1 MDELP
6 RTTASN
12 PQSLQQIMNLAI
24 TVSLVLSMSS
34 AYFLLQ
40 DEDIKTSTRFFAKRK
55 DRAAE
60 LFPKMRDHDSVQY
73 RLLELGKTRTEDLN
87 EFRFNQF
94 AITLSAI
101 VGSYIFLTVIGKT
114 NLLSLLISCLVGI
127 SVYFFLDRT
136 LTMKITKKRT
146 LLESE
151 FPAIVEMLT
160 LCMAAGETPLG
171 AMSRVAQ
178 RSTGLLSVEFALVIN
193 SVKAG
198 IPFQFALDEMGRRIK
213 STHIRRFVD
222 ALITAMLRGAPLIDV
237 LQSHSRNAREAER
250 NRVLSAA
257 GKSEVS
263 MMIPVVFLILPI
275 SILFALWPSLSNLN
289 LFLS

>member
-1 MDELP
+1 M
-6 RTTASN
+6 
-12 PQSLQQIMNLAI
+12 INLSI
-24 TVSLVLSMSS
+24 GVPLLLSMSS

-40 DEDIKTSTRFFAKRK
+40 DEDIKQSIRFIAKSKEKSST
-55 DRAAE
+55 
-60 LFPKMRDHDSVQY
+60 LFPKMPDHDSVQL
-73 RLLELGKTRTEDLN
+73 RLLEIGRNNVQDLN
-87 EFRFNQF
+87 QFRFTQS
-94 AITLSAI
+94 ALTL
-101 VGSYIFLTVIGKT
+101 GSTFGTYI
-114 NLLSLLISCLVGI
+114 LLSLAGKPQILSIFIAFFIGI
-127 SVYFFLDRT
+127 AGYLLADRA
-136 LTMKITKKRT
+136 LTKKITMNRT

-171 AMSRVAQ
+171 AMSRVSH
-178 RSTGLLSVEFALVIN
+178 RSSGLLSAEFGLVIQ
-193 SVKAG
+193 SVTSG
-198 IPFQFALDEMGRRIK
+198 IPFQFALDEMGRRVR

-222 ALITAMLRGAPLIDV
+222 ALITAMLRGAPLVDV
-237 LQSHSRNAREAER
+237 LQSHARNAREAER

>member
-1 MDELP
+1 
-6 RTTASN
+6 
-12 PQSLQQIMNLAI
+12 MNIAI
-24 TVSLVLSMSS
+24 TVPLLLAIGS

-40 DEDIKTSTRFFAKRK
+40 DEDIETSTRFISKRK
-55 DRAAE
+55 EKTAA
-60 LFPKMRDHDSVQY
+60 LFPKIRDHDSVQY
-73 RLLELGKTRTEDLN
+73 RLLELGKNRAEDLE
-87 EFRFNQF
+87 EFRFTQL
-94 AITLSAI
+94 AIILGLTFIA
-101 VGSYIFLTVIGKT
+101 YILLFLAGKPQFLTMFIAFF
-114 NLLSLLISCLVGI
+114 VGI
-127 SVYFFLDRT
+127 FGYVLSDRA
-136 LTMKITKKRT
+136 LTKKITKNRT

-171 AMSRVAQ
+171 AMSRVSQ
-178 RSTGLLSVEFALVIN
+178 QSSGLLSAEFSLVVQ
-193 SVKAG
+193 SVTTG
-198 IPFQFALDEMGRRIK
+198 IPFQFALDEMGRRVK

-222 ALITAMLRGAPLIDV
+222 ALITAMLRGAPLVDV
-237 LQSHSRNAREAER
+237 LQSHARNAREAER

-289 LFLS
+289 LFLA

>member
-1 MDELP
+1 
-6 RTTASN
+6 
-12 PQSLQQIMNLAI
+12 MNLAI
-24 TVSLVLSMSS
+24 AASLVLSMSS

-40 DEDIKTSTRFFAKRK
+40 DEDIKMSTRFFTKGK
-55 DRAAE
+55 DRTAE
-60 LFPKMRDHDSVQY
+60 LFPKMRDHNSVQY
-73 RLLELGKTRTEDLN
+73 RLRELGKSKTEDLN
-87 EFRFNQF
+87 EFRFHQF
-94 AITLSAI
+94 AITFSAT
-101 VGSYIFLTVIGKT
+101 VCSYIFLTVIGKT
-114 NLLSLLISCLVGI
+114 NLLSLLVSCLVGI

-136 LTMKITKKRT
+136 LTMKITKNRT
-146 LLESE
+146 QLESE

-178 RSTGLLSVEFALVIN
+178 RSTGLLSVEFALVIH

-213 STHIRRFVD
+213 STHVRRFVD

-289 LFLS
+289 LFLN

>member
-1 MDELP
+1 M
-6 RTTASN
+6 N
-12 PQSLQQIMNLAI
+12 PTFAI
-24 TVSLVLSMSS
+24 PLVLSMSS
-34 AYFLLQ
+34 AFFLLQ
-40 DEDIKTSTRFFAKRK
+40 DEDIRMSKLFISKNK
-55 DRAAE
+55 GRATIY
-60 LFPKMRDHDSVQY
+60 FPKMRDHESVQS
-73 RLLELGKTRTEDLN
+73 RLFEIGKHKSEDLDQ
-87 EFRFNQF
+87 FRFNQV
-94 AITLSAI
+94 AITS
-101 VGSYIFLTVIGKT
+101 VSTFGTYIFLSLIGKS
-114 NLLSLLISCLVGI
+114 LPLALLISFLAGFFG
-127 SVYFFLDRT
+127 YFVSDRS
-136 LTMKITKKRT
+136 LTKKITKNRT
-146 LLESE
+146 MLESE

-178 RSTGLLSVEFALVIN
+178 RSTGLLSAEFTLVI
-193 SVKAG
+193 SHVTSG
-198 IPFQFALDEMGRRIK
+198 VPFQFALDEMGRRIK

-222 ALITAMLRGAPLIDV
+222 ALITAMLRGAPLVDV
-237 LQSHSRNAREAER
+237 LQSHARNAREAER

>member
-1 MDELP
+1 
-6 RTTASN
+6 
-12 PQSLQQIMNLAI
+12 MNLSI
-24 TVSLVLSMSS
+24 TVPLLLSIGS

-40 DEDIKTSTRFFAKRK
+40 DEDIKTSTRFLAKRK
-55 DRAAE
+55 AKATS
-60 LFPKMRDHDSVQY
+60 LFPKIRDHDSVQH
-73 RLLELGKTRTEDLN
+73 RLLELGKNRSEDLN
-87 EFRFNQF
+87 QFRFTQIATILGSTF
-94 AITLSAI
+94 TAYILLTL
-101 VGSYIFLTVIGKT
+101 TGKSPF
-114 NLLSLLISCLVGI
+114 LSLLLAFFVGI
-127 SVYFFLDRT
+127 SGYVFSDRA
-136 LTMKITKKRT
+136 LTKRIEKKRT

-171 AMSRVAQ
+171 AMSRVSQ
-178 RSTGLLSVEFALVIN
+178 RSSGLLSTEFSLVIE
-193 SVKAG
+193 SVTSG
-198 IPFQFALDEMGRRIK
+198 IPFQFALDEMGRRVK

-222 ALITAMLRGAPLIDV
+222 ALITAMLRGAPLVDV
-237 LQSHSRNAREAER
+237 LQSHARNAREAER

-289 LFLS
+289 LFLA

>member
-1 MDELP
+1 
-6 RTTASN
+6 
-12 PQSLQQIMNLAI
+12 MNLTIA
-24 TVSLVLSMSS
+24 VSLVLSLSS

-40 DEDIKTSTRFFAKRK
+40 DEDIKKSTRFFAKSKNRTS
-55 DRAAE
+55 E
-60 LFPKMRDHDSVQY
+60 LFPKLRDHDSVQY
-73 RLLELGKTRTEDLN
+73 RLLELGKTKPEDLN
-87 EFRFNQF
+87 GFRFHQF
-94 AITLSAI
+94 AMTFLT
-101 VGSYIFLTVIGKT
+101 VFGSYIFLTLIGKS
-114 NLLSLLISCLVGI
+114 NLLSLIISALAGI
-127 SVYFFLDRT
+127 SVYFLLDRA
-136 LTMKITKKRT
+136 LTVKITKQRT

-178 RSTGLLSVEFALVIN
+178 RSTGLLSAEFALVIN

-237 LQSHSRNAREAER
+237 LQSHARNAREAER

-289 LFLS
+289 LFLA

>member
-1 MDELP
+1 MM
-6 RTTASN
+6 N
-12 PQSLQQIMNLAI
+12 PEIA
-24 TVSLVLSMSS
+24 VPLVLSISS

-40 DEDIKTSTRFFAKRK
+40 DEDIKKSTLFVTKNK
-55 DRAAE
+55 DRVSG
-60 LFPKMRDHDSVQY
+60 LFPKIGDHDSVQH
-73 RLLELGKTRTEDLN
+73 RLLEIGRIKTEDLN
-87 EFRFNQF
+87 QFRFNQF
-94 AITLSAI
+94 ALMALAAF
-101 VGSYIFLTVIGKT
+101 GSYIFLTITGK
-114 NLLSLLISCLVGI
+114 NFLISAIISLLIGLIG
-127 SVYFFLDRT
+127 YFVADRA
-136 LTMKITKKRT
+136 LTQKITNNRT

-178 RSTGLLSVEFALVIN
+178 RSTGLLSYEFELVIKHVT
-193 SVKAG
+193 SGK
-198 IPFQFALDEMGRRIK
+198 PFQFALDEMGRRIK
-213 STHIRRFVD
+213 SAHIRRFVD
-222 ALITAMLRGAPLIDV
+222 ALITAMLRGAPLVDV
-237 LQSHSRNAREAER
+237 LQSHARNAREAER

-289 LFLS
+289 LFLA

>member
-1 MDELP
+1 
-6 RTTASN
+6 
-12 PQSLQQIMNLAI
+12 
-24 TVSLVLSMSS
+24 
-34 AYFLLQ
+34 LLQ
-40 DEDIKTSTRFFAKRK
+40 DEDIKMSTQFFAKRK
-55 DRAAE
+55 DRAAQ

-101 VGSYIFLTVIGKT
+101 VGSYILLTVIGKT
-114 NLLSLLISCLVGI
+114 NLLSLLI

>member
-1 MDELP
+1 
-6 RTTASN
+6 
-12 PQSLQQIMNLAI
+12 MNLGIAI
-24 TVSLVLSMSS
+24 PLILSISS
-34 AYFLLQ
+34 AYLLLQ
-40 DEDIKTSTRFFAKRK
+40 DEDIRASSRFVAQKSKQTSA
-55 DRAAE
+55 
-60 LFPKMRDHDSVQY
+60 LFPKFRDHESVVQ
-73 RLLELGKTRTEDLN
+73 RLN
-87 EFRFNQF
+87 E
-94 AITLSAI
+94 
-101 VGSYIFLTVIGKT
+101 IGKT
-114 NLLSLLISCLVGI
+114 QERDLNRFRFEQIAMMISLTIFASFLLTIIGKPALVTFSFALIAGFSGYFI
-127 SVYFFLDRT
+127 SDRA
-136 LTMKITKKRT
+136 LTKKMNRNRI

-171 AMSRVAQ
+171 AMSRVSQ
-178 RSTGLLSVEFALVIN
+178 RSTGLLSAEFAIVIRAVT
-193 SVKAG
+193 SG

-222 ALITAMLRGAPLIDV
+222 ALITAMLRGAPLVDV
-237 LQSHSRNAREAER
+237 LQSHARNAREAER

-289 LFLS
+289 LFLA

>member
-1 MDELP
+1 
-6 RTTASN
+6 
-12 PQSLQQIMNLAI
+12 MNLAI
-24 TVSLVLSMSS
+24 AASLVLSMSS

-40 DEDIKTSTRFFAKRK
+40 DEDIKMSTRFFAKRK
-55 DRAAE
+55 DRAAQ

-101 VGSYIFLTVIGKT
+101 VGSYIFLAVIGKT

>member
-1 MDELP
+1 
-6 RTTASN
+6 
-12 PQSLQQIMNLAI
+12 MNLALI
-24 TVSLVLSMSS
+24 VPLLLSISS
-34 AYFLLQ
+34 AYLLLQ
-40 DEDIKTSTRFFAKRK
+40 DEDINNSVHFIGKRK
-55 DRAAE
+55 EQASE
-60 LFPKMRDHDSVQY
+60 LFPRIYDHKSVQN
-73 RLLELGKTRTEDLN
+73 RLLELGQNKKHDLN
-87 EFRFNQF
+87 QFRFNQILTMIGLTF
-94 AITLSAI
+94 
-101 VGSYIFLTVIGKT
+101 GSYTLLALSGKPQ
-114 NLLSLLISCLVGI
+114 LLCLLISFFIGF
-127 SVYFFLDRT
+127 SGYFVSDRA
-136 LTMKITKKRT
+136 LTKKIAKNRT

-171 AMSRVAQ
+171 AMSRVSQ
-178 RSTGLLSVEFALVIN
+178 RSTGLLSAEFSLVIRAVT
-193 SVKAG
+193 SG
-198 IPFQFALDEMGRRIK
+198 IPFQIALDEMGRRVK

-237 LQSHSRNAREAER
+237 LQSHARNAREAER

-289 LFLS
+289 LFLA

>member
-1 MDELP
+1 
-6 RTTASN
+6 
-12 PQSLQQIMNLAI
+12 MNLGIAI
-24 TVSLVLSMSS
+24 PLILSLGS

-40 DEDIKTSTRFFAKRK
+40 DEDINASSRFVTERSKQTSA
-55 DRAAE
+55 
-60 LFPKMRDHDSVQY
+60 LFPKFRDHESVLQ
-73 RLLELGKTRTEDLN
+73 RLN
-87 EFRFNQF
+87 E
-94 AITLSAI
+94 
-101 VGSYIFLTVIGKT
+101 IGKT
-114 NLLSLLISCLVGI
+114 EEKDLNRFRFEQIAMILTLTIFSCFFLTIIGKPVLVTFFVALLVGLSGYFI
-127 SVYFFLDRT
+127 SDQSL
-136 LTMKITKKRT
+136 TKKMNKNRI

-160 LCMAAGETPLG
+160 LCIAAGETPLG
-171 AMSRVAQ
+171 AMSRVSQ
-178 RSTGLLSVEFALVIN
+178 RSSGLLSAEFALVIQAVT
-193 SVKAG
+193 SG

-222 ALITAMLRGAPLIDV
+222 ALITAMLRGAPLVDV
-237 LQSHSRNAREAER
+237 LQSHARNAREAER

-289 LFLS
+289 LFLA

>member
-1 MDELP
+1 
-6 RTTASN
+6 
-12 PQSLQQIMNLAI
+12 
-24 TVSLVLSMSS
+24 
-34 AYFLLQ
+34 
-40 DEDIKTSTRFFAKRK
+40 
-55 DRAAE
+55 
-60 LFPKMRDHDSVQY
+60 
-73 RLLELGKTRTEDLN
+73 
-87 EFRFNQF
+87 
-94 AITLSAI
+94 
-101 VGSYIFLTVIGKT
+101 
-114 NLLSLLISCLVGI
+114 
-127 SVYFFLDRT
+127 
-136 LTMKITKKRT
+136 MKITKKRT